1 VEDNKINM
9 LLAKNLKKIM
19 PNCII
24 LKRQMV
30 KKKLSSCIRK
40 FNGYQMPKK
49 NGFETTIAI
58 RKLGRSGVTPIIAL
72 TAGILRRKKSV

>member
-1 VEDNKINM
+1 M
-9 LLAKNLKKIM
+9 LLAKKLVKIM

-30 KKKLSSCIRK
+30 KAIKLYKQVRY

-72 TAGILRRKKSV
+72 TAEF

>member
-1 VEDNKINM
+1 
-9 LLAKNLKKIM
+9 M

-30 KKKLSSCIRK
+30 KKLSLYKTEVRCY

-49 NGFETTIAI
+49 MAW
-58 RKLGRSGVTPIIAL
+58 KLLLQLES
-72 TAGILRRKKSV
+72 

>member
-1 VEDNKINM
+1 
-9 LLAKNLKKIM
+9 M

-24 LKRQMV
+24 LKRQI
-30 KKKLSSCIRK
+30 KAIKLYKTKVRCY

-58 RKLGRSGVTPIIAL
+58 RKLGRSGVTP
-72 TAGILRRKKSV
+72 

>member
-1 VEDNKINM
+1 M
-9 LLAKNLKKIM
+9 LLAKKLVKKIM

-30 KKKLSSCIRK
+30 KKAIKLYKKQKLDVILMDI
-40 FNGYQMPKK
+40 QMPKK

-72 TAGILRRKKSV
+72 TAGILIEKKSV

>member
-1 VEDNKINM
+1 M
-9 LLAKNLKKIM
+9 LLAKNLKKD
-19 PNCII
+19 NAK
-24 LKRQMV
+24 LYHFEATDG
-30 KKKLSSCIRK
+30 KKSYQVVYRK